1 MASGYTSR
9 TGRQAGSS
17 NGVHIEFTTV
27 ITGVSESVRGEAV
40 QDVIAPGLIDLQVNG
55 FAGVDFNDPAITPED
70 LAGSVQRLFETGVT
84 RFLPTVVTGPR
95 ERITGAL
102 RNLAAAR
109 REFRRSGMPAADA
122 IAGFHI
128 EGPHISPEDGP
139 RGAHPRQYVRP
150 PDIEEFHRW
159 QEAAVGEIRLVTLSP
174 EYPEA
179 PRYIAAL
186 VDAGVVVAIGHTG
199 ANLQQIQ
206 AAVDAGAT
214 MSTHLGNGTH
224 PLLHKTSNYIW
235 DQLAEDRLTAS
246 FIADGI
252 HLPRNF
258 LAAAIRCK
266 SPNRSVLVTDA
277 LMVAMCSP
285 GFYQLGEIPVELT
298 PDNRA
303 VVRGTTRLAGSGLTM
318 NRAVANC
325 VRLTGVPLDA
335 ALAMAT
341 VNPARAARIAGR
353 QNGLVLGETADM
365 VLFQWDESARS
376 LTVQETIVAGKTA
389 YQAR

>member
-1 MASGYTSR
+1 MASGCASR
-9 TGRQAGSS
+9 TARQAGSS
-17 NGVHIEFTTV
+17 NAVRIEFTSV
-27 ITGVSESVRGEAV
+27 ITGVSESVGGEGV

-55 FAGVDFNDPAITPED
+55 FAGVDFNDPTIAPED

-102 RNLAAAR
+102 RNLSAAKQ
-109 REFRRSGMPAADA
+109 EFRRSGLPAADA
-122 IAGFHI
+122 IAGFHV

-139 RGAHPRQYVRP
+139 RGAHPRQHVRP

-159 QEAAVGEIRLVTLSP
+159 QEAAGGEIRLVTLSP

-186 VDAGVVVAIGHTG
+186 VDAGVVAGIGHTG
-199 ANLQQIQ
+199 ANLQQIH

-266 SPNRSVLVTDA
+266 GPNRSVLVTDA
-277 LMVAMCSP
+277 LMVAMCPP
-285 GFYQLGEIPVELT
+285 GFYQVGEIPVELT
-298 PDNRA
+298 PDNHA

-318 NRAVANC
+318 DRAVANC
-325 VRLTGVPLDA
+325 VRLTGVSLGA

-353 QNGLVLGETADM
+353 QNGLVLGEIADM
-365 VLFQWDESARS
+365 VRFRWDESARS
-376 LTVQETIVAGKTA
+376 LTVLETIVAGKAA
-389 YQAR
+389 YQAQ

>member
-1 MASGYTSR
+1 MASGCASR

-17 NGVHIEFTTV
+17 NGVRIEFTSV
-27 ITGVSESVRGEAV
+27 ITGVSESVGGEGV

-55 FAGVDFNDPAITPED
+55 FAGVDFNDPATTPED

-84 RFLPTVVTGPR
+84 RFLPTIITGPR
-95 ERITGAL
+95 ERIIGAL

-109 REFRRSGMPAADA
+109 RDFRRSGLPAADA
-122 IAGFHI
+122 IAGFHV
-128 EGPHISPEDGP
+128 EGPHISSEDGP
-139 RGAHPRQYVRP
+139 RGAHPRQHVRP
-150 PDIEEFHRW
+150 PDLEEFHRW
-159 QEAAVGEIRLVTLSP
+159 QEAAGGEIRLVTLSP

-186 VDAGVVVAIGHTG
+186 VDAGVVVGIGHTG

-266 SPNRSVLVTDA
+266 GPNRSVLVTDA
-277 LMVAMCSP
+277 LMVAMCPP
-285 GFYQLGEIPVELT
+285 GFYRVGEIPVELT
-298 PDNRA
+298 PENHA

-325 VRLTGVPLDA
+325 VRLTGVSLDA

-353 QNGLVLGETADM
+353 RNGLVLGETADM
-365 VLFQWDESARS
+365 VLFRWDESAWS
-376 LTVQETIVAGKTA
+376 LTVLETIVAGKAA